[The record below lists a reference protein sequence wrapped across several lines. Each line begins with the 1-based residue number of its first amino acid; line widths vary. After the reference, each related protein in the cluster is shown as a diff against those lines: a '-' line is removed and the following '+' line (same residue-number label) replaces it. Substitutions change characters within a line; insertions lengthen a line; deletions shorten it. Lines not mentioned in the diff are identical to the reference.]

1 MVKFKHNDDA
11 CISEHLN
18 FIKIAFKCII
28 EDFLDLWHSEF
39 KNNTIFSFQDISDST
54 LKSQEAKLF

>member
-11 CISEHLN
+11 RISEDLH
-18 FIKIAFKCII
+18 FIKIAFKCTI
-28 EDFLDLWHSEF
+28 EVFLELQHSEF
-39 KNNTIFSFQDISDST
+39 KNNTVFSFQDISDST

>member
-11 CISEHLN
+11 CISEDLN

-28 EDFLDLWHSEF
+28 EDF
-39 KNNTIFSFQDISDST
+39 FS
-54 LKSQEAKLF
+54 LMA